1 MVSPSRLL
9 VHSCLIIALLLPNV
23 TFGGYIGEDLGT
35 DLYKRVDSGQGAV
48 TKSLI
53 GKRITG
59 SNARMNKAIKAGCFK
74 GADIKPF
81 LKPGQEFT
89 QDEFALIEGGI
100 LDSVYTKINGADA
113 PNWNGMTSDDVIC
126 VQNIIARDFEKI
138 KMEVAR
144 EQSTLSRVGNTGIY
158 TDGSLKN
165 SSFDLM
171 TDLEQIHD
179 IIFSKEVP
187 YEGTANLSA
196 ESVKNFLSNPSF
208 AATAMAQGF
217 TLTDRLSYDLADS
230 GWKLAQMGPAVPN
243 TTTPV
248 IATSTGELCAI
259 DENTIGGVDE
269 ALLNDLNS
277 QARLGTNT
285 NSQGGGEPNSPTTG
299 GSNTGNLTSTGK
311 TLTPPRPKTNY
322 NKGFRCT
329 GFFCI
334 DVDFVMYSDTLLG
347 GGKNYSIQ
355 TILEQNF
362 KIVTSHA
369 GASFIQAKH
378 TNNFFQ
384 LLLKDL
390 DLPSM
395 AHIGVVVTSLP
406 APILNLPGDKTPR
419 GKPSQTDAQK
429 EFDAMVSG
437 VFTDYG
443 LSVRRSNSLSVIA
456 NNEKDY
462 GISTLNALTTDFTQ
476 KKLQIAQNYRG
487 SYATI
492 KEAELKNEL
501 GDSFAGNLNQFEA
514 FTKALVDHLGNFSS
528 LIQKI
533 DEIPSK

>member
-1 MVSPSRLL
+1 MHQKMVSPSRLL

-100 LDSVYTKINGADA
+100 LDPVYTKINGADA

-208 AATAMAQGF
+208 AATAMAQ
-217 TLTDRLSYDLADS
+217 
-230 GWKLAQMGPAVPN
+230 
-243 TTTPV
+243 
-248 IATSTGELCAI
+248 
-259 DENTIGGVDE
+259 
-269 ALLNDLNS
+269 
-277 QARLGTNT
+277 
-285 NSQGGGEPNSPTTG
+285 
-299 GSNTGNLTSTGK
+299 
-311 TLTPPRPKTNY
+311 
-322 NKGFRCT
+322 
-329 GFFCI
+329 
-334 DVDFVMYSDTLLG
+334 
-347 GGKNYSIQ
+347 
-355 TILEQNF
+355 
-362 KIVTSHA
+362 
-369 GASFIQAKH
+369 
-378 TNNFFQ
+378 
-384 LLLKDL
+384 
-390 DLPSM
+390 
-395 AHIGVVVTSLP
+395 
-406 APILNLPGDKTPR
+406 
-419 GKPSQTDAQK
+419 
-429 EFDAMVSG
+429 
-437 VFTDYG
+437 
-443 LSVRRSNSLSVIA
+443 
-456 NNEKDY
+456 
-462 GISTLNALTTDFTQ
+462 
-476 KKLQIAQNYRG
+476 
-487 SYATI
+487 
-492 KEAELKNEL
+492 
-501 GDSFAGNLNQFEA
+501 
-514 FTKALVDHLGNFSS
+514 
-528 LIQKI
+528 
-533 DEIPSK
+533 